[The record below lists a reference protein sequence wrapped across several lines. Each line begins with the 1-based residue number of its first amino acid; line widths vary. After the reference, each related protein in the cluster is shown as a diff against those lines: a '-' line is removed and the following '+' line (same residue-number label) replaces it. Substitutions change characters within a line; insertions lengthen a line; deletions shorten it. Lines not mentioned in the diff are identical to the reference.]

1 MTTLQQNIAN
11 LAIAIG
17 QDMKSLS
24 IRLGSL
30 EQSPSVSKSYVIK
43 TFNIL
48 NEFSAPLLGQAN
60 YIPFAQ
66 TIVVGVILTN
76 GRPVSGDL
84 MVGLYKNSDLISFF
98 TIPAG
103 QMTARYNNLQYQLTT
118 SDIVSV
124 NVVAGNGENF
134 SLALIG

>member
-1 MTTLQQNIAN
+1 MTTLQQRIAD
-11 LAIAIG
+11 LAITIG
-17 QDMKSLS
+17 QDMKSLTA
-24 IRLGSL
+24 RLGTL
-30 EQSPSVSKSYVIK
+30 EQSPSISKSYVIK

-66 TIVVGVILTN
+66 TTVVGIILTN
-76 GRPVSGDL
+76 GRPVSSDL
-84 MVGLYKNSDLISFF
+84 MVGLYKNNDLISFF
-98 TIPAG
+98 SIPAG
-103 QMTARYNNLQYQLTT
+103 QISARYNNLQYVLTT

-124 NVVAGNGENF
+124 SVVAGNGENF